1 MTAIQEHLL
10 EVRDSLPEGVQ
21 LVAVSKFHPLEALL
35 EAYDAGQRIF
45 GESRVQELQE
55 KQPMM
60 PADVEW
66 HFIGHL
72 QGNKVKYIAPYVSL
86 IHAVDSFRLLAEIDR
101 QAKRFATDREARGL
115 DAEISVLLQLHVAQE
130 ETKFGFSPA
139 ECKAFL
145 DSADWRSLR
154 HVKIAGIMC
163 MATNTDDEEQI
174 AREFAT
180 AHDFFLMARDRY
192 FSDSPDFRF
201 CSWGMSDDYP
211 IAIDH
216 GANLVRVGSYIFGA
230 RDYGHNS
237 AMQNAP
243 TTAPNVATLE
253 ANAEAQKAY
262 QEGLDHAQRSEWGE
276 AASCFKRAIALDP
289 TSPAAENLQ
298 MLNRIFAYY
307 HKDNF
312 NP

>member
-1 MTAIQEHLL
+1 MTTIQEHLL

-21 LVAVSKFHPLEALL
+21 LVAVSKYHPLEALL

-55 KQPMM
+55 KQPLM

-72 QGNKVKYIAPYVSL
+72 QGNKVKYIAPYISL

-101 QAKRFATDREARGL
+101 QAERFATDREARGL
-115 DAEISVLLQLHVAQE
+115 DAAISVLLQLHVAQE
-130 ETKFGFSPA
+130 DTKFGFSPA

-180 AHDFFLMARDRY
+180 AHDFFRMARDRY
-192 FSDSPDFRF
+192 FSDSDDFRY

-230 RDYGHNS
+230 RDYS
-237 AMQNAP
+237 QQS
-243 TTAPNVATLE
+243 
-253 ANAEAQKAY
+253 NAEAKQAEAEAKQAY
-262 QEGLDHAQRSEWGE
+262 EEGLLHAQRSEWGE
-276 AASCFKRAIALDP
+276 AASCFKRALALDP